1 MLLRRPPLDSEG
13 RAPRAGSRT
22 VTVPEVRASA
32 SSPLDSDVQGEADA
46 RPASRRYLGHTREA
60 PCRAARYQLQ
70 QKQTS
75 FCDQADRVAL
85 ERRRRAWLRGAA
97 AARWAGGQGGGLVQA
112 WPCTYL
118 APELPAVG
126 PRRDG
131 TRPAVHEEAHKLQV
145 HVDSHVQEGLL
156 LEGGVFLKG
165 GEKAEGR
172 DKGSEKAEGR
182 VTPDLT
188 GARWAAAAAAPART
202 PRARYL

>member
-1 MLLRRPPLDSEG
+1 M
-13 RAPRAGSRT
+13 
-22 VTVPEVRASA
+22 
-32 SSPLDSDVQGEADA
+32 
-46 RPASRRYLGHTREA
+46 
-60 PCRAARYQLQ
+60 Q

-75 FCDQADRVAL
+75 FCDQADRVA
-85 ERRRRAWLRGAA
+85 
-97 AARWAGGQGGGLVQA
+97 
-112 WPCTYL
+112 L